1 MTDFYKY
8 NNYLLKQNMKDN
20 SIYLYI
26 YYLRKFLKWHEKAIK
41 TPFKKLGKPIINK
54 YLKIISL
61 NISEKSI
68 NNYINFFK
76 SYNNFLISE
85 GIQKELVVDNAMRI
99 KILKNKVIKNN
110 IIDEKLIENLLLEI
124 CSSDGIKNYTMLN
137 LIAYCGLRASE
148 VTDLRLEDLD
158 FDKRIINITG
168 SYKREVSMNSTIEN
182 SLKLYLKEVYS
193 MEEYLFINERG
204 TKYTDTGLRWIFRK
218 NCSNSNITLATLRD
232 FYKIKLKK
240 QGYTPKEIDISLGYT
255 TKYKNYVDK
264 SLKEM
269 LTPSQF
275 AKIFNVAPVTVISWC
290 NKGFV
295 KAYRT
300 DKGFRKIP
308 YSEVEK
314 FKAMRSSDS

>member
-1 MTDFYKY
+1 
-8 NNYLLKQNMKDN
+8 MKDS

-26 YYLRKFLKWHEKAIK
+26 YYLKKFLKWHEEVIKA
-41 TPFKKLGKPIINK
+41 PFKKLEKTVVRK
-54 YLKIISL
+54 YLKSISS
-61 NISEKSI
+61 NIGGNSI

-85 GIQKELVVDNAMRI
+85 GIQKELVVDNTMRV
-99 KILKNKVIKNN
+99 KPSKTKVNKNN
-110 IIDEKLIENLLLEI
+110 TIDENLIENLLQEI

-137 LIAYCGLRASE
+137 LIAYCGLRADE
-148 VTDLRLEDLD
+148 VTELSLEDID
-158 FDKRIINITG
+158 FDKRIINISG
-168 SYKREVSMNSTIEN
+168 SYKRKVPMNSNVEN
-182 SLKLYLKEVYS
+182 SLKLYLKEIYS

-218 NCSNSNITLATLRD
+218 NCPDNNITIATLRD

-240 QGYTPKEIDISLGYT
+240 QGYTPKEIDVFLGYT

-275 AKIFNVAPVTVISWC
+275 AKIFNVATITVISWC

-308 YSEVEK
+308 YSEVGK
-314 FKAMRSSDS
+314 FKAMRPSNS